1 MPRTISPSAMRQ
13 RCRMAMKGAAR
24 WRNGAMGRRAGG
36 ATPRCPVLAS
46 SPCGS
51 RLCRFMRCY
60 GGLQGLDGAGQ
71 VPGSPMPLAGA
82 SRIVF
87 ADGFQNLPATGLRR
101 RVVRAWFESVHAT
114 ANGHMPAICR
124 AVRACGSVVRHSAL
138 LPSFGR
144 LAALCAGVFDQREVS
159 MTTIRWVAAATV
171 ALACGAGAGSAGARD
186 VHWSIGVVVPGVV
199 PGAGVGDVG
208 DPVYRPAPV
217 YVAPPVYLAPPP
229 PVYYVPPRP
238 IYYSAPPVY
247 YAPPVVVYGGH
258 GPGIYHHGFHRFR

>member
-1 MPRTISPSAMRQ
+1 MAQWDAVRAGPRPVAPFLRPPHAARACAASCAATAACRAWMAPG
-13 RCRMAMKGAAR
+13 RCRAAQCHWPGHHASSLPMVFR
-24 WRNGAMGRRAGG
+24 ICRPPDSGG
-36 ATPRCPVLAS
+36 AGFERDL
-46 SPCGS
+46 
-51 RLCRFMRCY
+51 
-60 GGLQGLDGAGQ
+60 
-71 VPGSPMPLAGA
+71 
-82 SRIVF
+82 RICTCNGKRPY
-87 ADGFQNLPATGLRR
+87 A
-101 RVVRAWFESVHAT
+101 
-114 ANGHMPAICR
+114 GHMPAICR

-171 ALACGAGAGSAGARD
+171 ALACGAGAGSAGAGEVD
-186 VHWSIGVVVPGVV
+186 WWMGVVVPGVV

-217 YVAPPVYLAPPP
+217 YVAPPVYMAPPVYLAPPP

-238 IYYSAPPVY
+238 IYYSAPPVH

-258 GPGIYHHGFHRFR
+258 GLGIYYHVFHRVR